1 MLIFKSFD
9 TTAMLGVTPLS
20 RAQVSDSMVWEHLL
34 TPTVKAMLGP
44 LKELGEPRLFETT
57 AGHFPGDEATNLNA
71 HKIYG
76 QEGFVRYPYISV
88 CHRTTYGA
96 LVIKRDFRKIKVSAW
111 VGDVDEG
118 KAECIFLVALRDRR
132 YDGTKAANDCA
143 FLTFPYE
150 HVCNKPLAADLNSL
164 EISIYSFLPG
174 SRIKD
179 ACGDLEL
186 DQFVEK
192 PFTFRDRH
200 ELFLKLFNKAWA
212 SKRGPG
218 QHAAPI
224 KDTAKVL
231 LPGIETVAK
240 HCGYDL
246 LEAAASHY
254 HVAMWFMSSGF
265 RVSYQHDVNT
275 MRAIAAGLKRIR
287 DKGTPLTRPQQSWVC
302 VLQSLSDEQ
311 ICPHL
316 QLGIKWPQDNIAPDS
331 LWLCKPL
338 SAKGSKLLLPI
349 TK

>member
-1 MLIFKSFD
+1 MLTFNTFD
-9 TTAMLGVTPLS
+9 STAMLGVTPLS

-44 LKELGEPRLFETT
+44 LKLLGKPRLLETI
-57 AGHFPGDEATNLNA
+57 AGQFPGDEATNLNA
-71 HKIYG
+71 HRLYG
-76 QEGFVRYPYISV
+76 QDGFVRYPYISV
-88 CHRTTYGA
+88 CHRSAYGA
-96 LVIKRDFRKIKVSAW
+96 LVVKRDLRKIMVSAW
-111 VGDVDEG
+111 VGDVDGG
-118 KAECIFLVALRDRR
+118 KAELIYLVALRDRR
-132 YDGTKAANDCA
+132 YDGTKGANDCA

-150 HVCNKPLAADLNSL
+150 HACNRPLASDLNSL

-179 ACGDLEL
+179 ATGDLEL

-192 PFTFRDRH
+192 PFSFCDRP

-224 KDTAKVL
+224 KDTARVL
-231 LPGIETVAK
+231 LPGIEAVAK

-254 HVAMWFMSSGF
+254 HVAMWFLSSGF
-265 RVSYQHDVNT
+265 RVSYQHDAASMT
-275 MRAIAAGLKRIR
+275 AIAAGLKRIR
-287 DKGTPLTRPQQSWVC
+287 DEGTPLSRSQQSWVC
-302 VLQSLSDEQ
+302 VLQSLPAEQ
-311 ICPHL
+311 IPA
-316 QLGIKWPQDNIAPDS
+316 QLRTGIKWPQDNIAPNS

-338 SAKGSKLLLPI
+338 SAKGSGLLLPI
-349 TK
+349 A